1 MSQENNQPTIENKLD
16 SLSKIE
22 TIKNLIFG
30 DQIAQY
36 DTEIEVLKRDIL
48 AKREEIKSLVEETS
62 LELNTLIDNLSTD
75 LNIRITE
82 LENNFTD
89 SIDGLKEQTVNKKLL
104 GNLLIKLGNQISE

>member
-1 MSQENNQPTIENKLD
+1 MSQDHNQPTLDNNVD

-36 DTEIEVLKRDIL
+36 DSEIEILKRDIL

-62 LELNTLIDNLSTD
+62 LELNTLVDNLGTD

-82 LENNFTD
+82 LENNFSD
-89 SIDGLKEQTVNKKLL
+89 SIDGLKAQTVNKKLL
-104 GNLLIKLGNQISE
+104 GELLVKLGNQISE